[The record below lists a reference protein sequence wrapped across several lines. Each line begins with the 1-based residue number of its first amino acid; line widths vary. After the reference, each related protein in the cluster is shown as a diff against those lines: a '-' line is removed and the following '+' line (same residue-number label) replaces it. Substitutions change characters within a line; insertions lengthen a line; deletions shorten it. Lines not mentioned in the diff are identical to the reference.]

1 MKKYTLAIALLTA
14 LGLTACSDPDDQQ
27 GDPTNPTN
35 PTQQTQQRQQANDQD
50 TDPAGTAGERDAA
63 TMRSSQ
69 PAPADSELRPE
80 NDIQGRN
87 QMEEFTQQQAEEH
100 AELRTYLTSYTRNNQ
115 ADSQDQCA
123 FFALGDKPCGGPES
137 YVVYSQKD
145 LSDEDIANLEKR
157 AQRYRELDAMMH
169 AAEGMMSTCDITPEP
184 QVTLE
189 NGRCVARN

>member
-1 MKKYTLAIALLTA
+1 MKNYALAIALLTA

-27 GDPTNPTN
+27 GDPTNPT
-35 PTQQTQQRQQANDQD
+35 QQVQQRQQAEDQD
-50 TDPAGTAGERDAA
+50 TGTAGERDAT
-63 TMRSSQ
+63 TMRSAQ

-87 QMEEFTQQQAEEH
+87 QMQEFTQQQAEEH
-100 AELRTYLTSYTRNNQ
+100 AELRTYLTSYTRNNE

-169 AAEGMMSTCDITPEP
+169 AAEGMMSTCDVTPQP